1 MITLPP
7 SDQDLHA
14 YVDGHLNEA
23 DREQLQ
29 LYLAAHPAIAAKV
42 QAWQQDAQ
50 HLRAALSGALHVVP
64 NPQLDPTAIR
74 HNLRRQRRRHF
85 ATAAL
90 LLIAVSVGGVG
101 GWQARTLN
109 FASHMLPM
117 ADAVQAYRMFAVKDG
132 MASDWTASTSNDPQ
146 RWLDQHFARA
156 DRIPDLA
163 DAGFKPVGGRMI
175 STEQGAAAMLVYED
189 GSGRKASFYIRP
201 PGPQH
206 YLLARGARRDGE
218 LQADYWSSDEY
229 NYALVTQADDE
240 AAKRV
245 RSALGRSI

>member
-14 YVDGHLNEA
+14 YVDGHLSEPE
-23 DREQLQ
+23 REQVAQ
-29 LYLAAHPAIAAKV
+29 YLAAHPEIAAQV
-42 QAWQQDAQ
+42 QTWQHDAQ
-50 HLRAALSGALHVVP
+50 QLRAALSGALHLAP
-64 NPQLDPTAIR
+64 NPHLDPAAIR
-74 HNLRRQRRRHF
+74 HGLRRQRSRHF

-90 LLIAVSVGGVG
+90 LLIAVSLGGVG

-117 ADAVQAYRMFAVKDG
+117 ADAVQAYRMFALKDG
-132 MASDWTASTSNDPQ
+132 MARDWTASTSNNPQ
-146 RWLDQHFARA
+146 SWLDQQFARA

-163 DAGFKPVGGRMI
+163 AAGFTPVGGRMI
-175 STEQGAAAMLVYED
+175 STEQGAAAMLVYQD
-189 GSGRKASFYIRP
+189 PNGRKVSFYIRP

-229 NYALVTQADDE
+229 NYALVTPADDE
-240 AAKRV
+240 AAERV
-245 RSALGRSI
+245 RQALGQSI